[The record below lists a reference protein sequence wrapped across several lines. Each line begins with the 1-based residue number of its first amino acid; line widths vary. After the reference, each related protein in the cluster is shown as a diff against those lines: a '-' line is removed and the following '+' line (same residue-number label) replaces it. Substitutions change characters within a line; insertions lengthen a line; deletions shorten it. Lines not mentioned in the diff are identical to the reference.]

1 MFLNITFYPI
11 LGKPLIMYMGILVLL
26 FFFLAGY
33 FGWKFRK
40 TQGKSSIKTHL
51 LFAKIALILGLLH
64 AIFGVLAFF

>member
-1 MFLNITFYPI
+1 
-11 LGKPLIMYMGILVLL
+11 MYMGILVLL